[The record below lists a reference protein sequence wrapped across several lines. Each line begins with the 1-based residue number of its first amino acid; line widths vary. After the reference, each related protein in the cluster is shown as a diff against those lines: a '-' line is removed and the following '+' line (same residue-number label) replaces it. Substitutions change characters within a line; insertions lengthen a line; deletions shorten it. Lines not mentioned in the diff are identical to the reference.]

1 MNDTI
6 LLENQAYWTQRAPSY
21 SQVNREELATDRR
34 ETWKQILVERIST
47 RFPNKKPDEIHVLE
61 VGTGPG
67 FFAILLAEAGYRVTA
82 IDLTPSML
90 AEARI
95 NAGSLSDRI
104 HFMEMNAEAL
114 SFPSESFE
122 VIVSRNVTWNLPEP
136 DLAYAE
142 WARVLRP
149 GGMLMNFDA
158 NWYHYL
164 FDDEARDAY
173 AQDRENSADEG
184 LADLN
189 VGENFDHMEQIARQ
203 IPLSKANRPA
213 WDIQTLVNLGMSVE
227 ADTRI
232 WERVWSHQE
241 KVNFAS
247 TPMFLVCGGKTEFRW
262 SCKSQHKPRP
272 DAPVSNPD
280 HDCFKVTR
288 QSPPVIR
295 VDRPR
300 W

>member
-6 LLENQAYWTQRAPSY
+6 LLENRAYWTQRAPSY
-21 SQVNREELATDRR
+21 SEVNREELSTDRR
-34 ETWKQILVERIST
+34 EAWKQVLVERIAA
-47 RFPNKKPDEIHVLE
+47 RFPNREPDDIHVLE

-90 AEARI
+90 DEARR
-95 NAGSLSDRI
+95 NAGKLCACIDFR
-104 HFMEMNAEAL
+104 EMNAQNLA
-114 SFPSESFE
+114 FDDESFD

-142 WARVLRP
+142 WVRVLKP

-173 AQDRENSADEG
+173 EQDRENSADEG

-189 VGENFDHMEQIARQ
+189 VGDNFDRMEQIARQ
-203 IPLSKANRPA
+203 IPLSKANRPV
-213 WDIQTLVNLGMSVE
+213 WDVETLMNLGLSVE

-241 KVNFAS
+241 KINFAS
-247 TPMFLVCGGKTEFRW
+247 TPMFLVRGEK
-262 SCKSQHKPRP
+262 
-272 DAPVSNPD
+272 
-280 HDCFKVTR
+280 
-288 QSPPVIR
+288 
-295 VDRPR
+295 
-300 W
+300 

>member
-6 LLENQAYWTQRAPSY
+6 LLENRAYWTQRAPSY
-21 SQVNREELATDRR
+21 SEVNRAELATEQRKV
-34 ETWKQILVERIST
+34 WKQVLTERIFA
-47 RFPNKKPDEIHVLE
+47 RFPDREPDEIHILE

-90 AEARI
+90 EEARR
-95 NAGSLSDRI
+95 NAGILADRI
-104 HFMEMNAEAL
+104 DFVEMNAEAL
-114 SFPSESFE
+114 GFPSESFD
-122 VIVSRNVTWNLPEP
+122 VILSRNVTWNLPDPE
-136 DLAYAE
+136 LAYAE
-142 WARVLRP
+142 WTRVLKP
-149 GGMLMNFDA
+149 GGVLMNFDA

-173 AQDRENSADEG
+173 EQDRENSADEG

-189 VGENFDHMEQIARQ
+189 VGDNFDRMEQIARE

-213 WDIQTLVNLGMSVE
+213 WDMETLMNLGLSVK

-241 KVNFAS
+241 KINFAS
-247 TPMFLVCGGKTEFRW
+247 TPMFLVCGEKQNSDGQGHLF
-262 SCKSQHKPRP
+262 
-272 DAPVSNPD
+272 
-280 HDCFKVTR
+280 
-288 QSPPVIR
+288 
-295 VDRPR
+295 
-300 W
+300 

>member
-1 MNDTI
+1 MTMNDTI
-6 LLENQAYWTQRAPSY
+6 LLENRAYWTQRAPSY
-21 SQVNREELATDRR
+21 SEVNREELSTDRR
-34 ETWKQILVERIST
+34 EAWKQVLVERIAA
-47 RFPNKKPDEIHVLE
+47 RFPNREPDDIHVLE

-90 AEARI
+90 DEARR
-95 NAGSLSDRI
+95 NAGKLCACIDFR
-104 HFMEMNAEAL
+104 EMNAQNLA
-114 SFPSESFE
+114 FDDESFD

-142 WARVLRP
+142 WVRVLKP

-173 AQDRENSADEG
+173 EQDRENSADEG

-189 VGENFDHMEQIARQ
+189 VGDNFDRMEQIARQ
-203 IPLSKANRPA
+203 IPLSKANRPV
-213 WDIQTLVNLGMSVE
+213 WDVETLMNLGLSVE

-241 KVNFAS
+241 KINFAS
-247 TPMFLVCGGKTEFRW
+247 TPMFLVRGEK
-262 SCKSQHKPRP
+262 
-272 DAPVSNPD
+272 
-280 HDCFKVTR
+280 
-288 QSPPVIR
+288 
-295 VDRPR
+295 
-300 W
+300 

>member
-6 LLENQAYWTQRAPSY
+6 LLENRAYWTQRAPSY
-21 SQVNREELATDRR
+21 SEVNREELSTDRR
-34 ETWKQILVERIST
+34 EAWKQVLVERIAA
-47 RFPNKKPDEIHVLE
+47 RFPNREPDDIHVLE

-90 AEARI
+90 DEARR
-95 NAGSLSDRI
+95 NAGKLCACIDFR
-104 HFMEMNAEAL
+104 EMNAQNLA
-114 SFPSESFE
+114 FDDESFD

-142 WARVLRP
+142 WVRVLKP
-149 GGMLMNFDA
+149 GGLLMNFDA
-158 NWYHYL
+158 NWYRYL

-173 AQDRENSADEG
+173 EQDRENSADEG

-189 VGENFDHMEQIARQ
+189 VGDNFDRMEQIARQ
-203 IPLSKANRPA
+203 IPLSKANRPV
-213 WDIQTLVNLGMSVE
+213 WDVETLMNLGLSVE

-241 KVNFAS
+241 KINFAS
-247 TPMFLVCGGKTEFRW
+247 TPMFLVRGEK
-262 SCKSQHKPRP
+262 
-272 DAPVSNPD
+272 
-280 HDCFKVTR
+280 
-288 QSPPVIR
+288 
-295 VDRPR
+295 
-300 W
+300 